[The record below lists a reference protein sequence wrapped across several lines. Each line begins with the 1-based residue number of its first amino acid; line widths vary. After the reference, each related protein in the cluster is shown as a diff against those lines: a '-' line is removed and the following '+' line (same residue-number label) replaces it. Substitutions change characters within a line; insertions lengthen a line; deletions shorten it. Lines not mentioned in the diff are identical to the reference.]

1 MLLSESI
8 MANVELSFK
17 DKEKDILAI
26 KNAIIGLR
34 RHINDRCRC
43 FIIDALGRHK
53 FTMIGQTDVYPEKV
67 YLLDDNHDVLAS
79 DKLGTNEELIA
90 KKFIQ
95 TIYNSGV

>member
-8 MANVELSFK
+8 MANVELSFRNT
-17 DKEKDILAI
+17 EKDISKI

-34 RHINDRCRC
+34 RHTNDRCRC
-43 FIIDALGRHK
+43 FIIDATGRHK